1 MRKYYN
7 VYRIDKESLDLENV
21 YGSEDRK
28 EVASYLNITINNFSK
43 YSTKDMEQMPQFTK
57 LINNESYIIIID
69 ND

>member
-1 MRKYYN
+1 MKKYYN
-7 VYRIDKESLDLENV
+7 IYKINKENMDLVNV

-28 EVASYLNITINNFSK
+28 AIASYLNITINNFSK

-57 LINNESYIIIID
+57 LIDNESYIIIID